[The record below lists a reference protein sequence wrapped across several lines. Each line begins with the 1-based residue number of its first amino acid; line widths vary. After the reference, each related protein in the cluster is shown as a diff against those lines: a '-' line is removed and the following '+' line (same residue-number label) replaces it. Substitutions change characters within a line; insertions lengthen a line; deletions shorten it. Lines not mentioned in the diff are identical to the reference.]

1 MEYLLDVLQ
10 LLGVPLLVLLN
21 GYFVATEFAL
31 VTIRWTRVEQLVE
44 ERKFGATA
52 VQHAVE
58 NLDDAIAATQLGIT
72 FASLALGW
80 IGEPALAHL
89 IEPMFAWLPGWIGVA
104 ATHAVAV
111 TIAFMIITFLHVV
124 LGELAPKVIALQCA
138 EDVALIVAGPLL
150 VFSRVFRPFIHFM
163 NGAGNWVVRQLRLP
177 PLPTHKS
184 VHSIDELMLLVEET
198 EEAGVIPGDQAD
210 YLENVFTLSE
220 KKVREVMVPREKVV
234 GLPMNAT
241 EDEVLEVARRHAH
254 TRMPIWDGEPDNI
267 VGIVNTKD
275 LFHLFSLRGLV
286 VLMDAMYPA
295 LFVSPD
301 DSVAKLLATLRRDR
315 RHLAIVR
322 SEDGRFLGIVTLE
335 DILEEIVGEIED
347 EHDVPRR
354 AADLRSR
361 RMAITRQRLLSRA
374 RRRLARLPV
383 AGNRVTTG
391 PDPAAPARE
400 QGAAPPADA
409 TPAVPDAPA
418 PTAGGARAD

>member
-1 MEYLLDVLQ
+1 MEYAFDIVRLIGVL
-10 LLGVPLLVLLN
+10 LLVLMN
-21 GYFVATEFAL
+21 GYFVAAEFSL

-44 ERKFGATA
+44 ERKFGASA
-52 VQHAVE
+52 VQHTVE

-89 IEPMFAWLPGWIGVA
+89 IEPLFHWLPGFIGVA

-111 TIAFMIITFLHVV
+111 TLAFMIITFLHVV
-124 LGELAPKVIALQCA
+124 LGELAPKAVALQRA
-138 EDVALIVAGPLL
+138 EDVALLVAGPLL
-150 VFSRVFRPFIHFM
+150 VFGRVFRPFIQFM
-163 NGAGNWVVRQLRLP
+163 NGSGNWVVRQLRLP

-220 KKVREVMVPREKVV
+220 KKVREVMVPRDRVV
-234 GLPMNAT
+234 GLPLSAT
-241 EDEVLEVARRHAH
+241 EDEVLDTARRHAH
-254 TRMPIWDGEPDNI
+254 TRMPIWDGDPDNV

-301 DSVAKLLATLRRDR
+301 DSVARLLATLRRDR
-315 RHLAIVR
+315 RHLAVVR
-322 SEDGRFLGIVTLE
+322 DEAGRFMGIVTLE

-354 AADLRSR
+354 AADVRSR
-361 RMAITRQRLLSRA
+361 RTAITRQRLLARA
-374 RRRLARLPV
+374 RRRLSRLPV

-391 PDPAAPARE
+391 ADPRPAQADGTGAEPSASPAGEPVKPGPPAA
-400 QGAAPPADA
+400 
-409 TPAVPDAPA
+409 
-418 PTAGGARAD
+418 